1 MSYRVSLPCI
11 PVLLCTCIVGYASG
25 VQLAESDSPAT
36 FEVYSVDG
44 ATYSAGS
51 LDEISSLPKVT
62 WRKGETVTAAP
73 CSGSVATLVASAES
87 AGEVAFAPDSGGV
100 WTLVNSA
107 QGTARIGVAWSVY
120 DDGGTLAESSGTMPY
135 GIDSMQPGPNRMTP
149 RRSALPIAY
158 SGDSWIGDP
167 SQSATL
173 TIVSPGGAEMS
184 SVLMGTGAFPFSF
197 NDCGQWT
204 VRLDTADISEVAVVG
219 IRIEGLKIVVR

>member
-1 MSYRVSLPCI
+1 MKSLLFCVVVVSAT
-11 PVLLCTCIVGYASG
+11 CTLSASVGTL
-25 VQLAESDSPAT
+25 LAESDSPAT
-36 FEVYSVDG
+36 FEVYCVDG
-44 ATYSAGS
+44 ATYVVKS

-62 WRKGETVTAAP
+62 YREGETVTAEP
-73 CSGSVATLVASAES
+73 CIGSVTTLVASAES

-167 SQSATL
+167 SKSATL

-204 VRLDTADISEVAVVG
+204 VRLDTADISEEAVLG
-219 IRIEGLKIVVR
+219 IGIEGFKIIVF